1 MSMANFLQSILPVA
15 NFVVSLI
22 ALWGVYLAWK
32 QLNQVNMWNRVK
44 SAADF
49 IDVERGEKL
58 LDKLDAELTRLELPT
73 RGVLLAADAERI
85 ANDPEAYKAVTRYL
99 TYFERLAAVINIG
112 AIDNDLAYQFM
123 VCDVVNAQERFSNFI
138 SHKRAS
144 NNDDEIMIELDKL
157 AHRWRQSKDAAHT
170 NFIELRRN
178 LGLRKW
184 L

>member
-1 MSMANFLQSILPVA
+1 
-15 NFVVSLI
+15 
-22 ALWGVYLAWK
+22 
-32 QLNQVNMWNRVK
+32 
-44 SAADF
+44 
-49 IDVERGEKL
+49 
-58 LDKLDAELTRLELPT
+58 
-73 RGVLLAADAERI
+73 
-85 ANDPEAYKAVTRYL
+85 
-99 TYFERLAAVINIG
+99 
-112 AIDNDLAYQFM
+112 M

>member
-1 MSMANFLQSILPVA
+1 MANFLQSILPVA

-49 IDVERGEKL
+49 IDAERVEKL

-85 ANDPEAYKAVTRYL
+85 ANDPEAYKAVSSL
-99 TYFERLAAVINIG
+99 T
-112 AIDNDLAYQFM
+112 
-123 VCDVVNAQERFSNFI
+123 
-138 SHKRAS
+138 
-144 NNDDEIMIELDKL
+144 
-157 AHRWRQSKDAAHT
+157 
-170 NFIELRRN
+170 
-178 LGLRKW
+178 
-184 L
+184 